1 MYDAAHAS
9 GVRCVSF
16 KGRARRAAPRIPQPV
31 PIASRQ
37 CASRLLGAARSGPC
51 PEPQAGGGRDLPWP
65 PASLG
70 VGSGPSAPCPW
81 RRALPWQPSA
91 ARVGH
96 ASAVDAGGSCPL
108 ATVNSAARV
117 SQHPS
122 SVPSGPCL
130 RANCRVLWQICGLL
144 AEPLGAGLRGR
155 SRPSGARMSARPHP
169 RFFSVFY
176 FSSTVAFL
184 VGVKWR
190 IINFSIAVDL
200 HYHVSLRGAPQWLDA
215 NAPCEVTPR
224 RVWCPWRRR

>member
-1 MYDAAHAS
+1 MFDAAHAS

-117 SQHPS
+117 PTPVLCSF
-122 SVPSGPCL
+122 GPLPEGELPGPVANLWSAC
-130 RANCRVLWQICGLL
+130 RAPRRRVTR
-144 AEPLGAGLRGR
+144 PLT
-155 SRPSGARMSARPHP
+155 PQ
-169 RFFSVFY
+169 
-176 FSSTVAFL
+176 
-184 VGVKWR
+184 
-190 IINFSIAVDL
+190 
-200 HYHVSLRGAPQWLDA
+200 RGADVCTPPPTVFFCILLFF
-215 NAPCEVTPR
+215 NCSLLSGCEVAYYQFFH
-224 RVWCPWRRR
+224 CS